1 MRRQISDTG
10 WLAIELKS
18 TDGKAYLV
26 QRKDDAKTTNLAVSG
41 SALSLSSG
49 TWYSSKRMLGHGR
62 ARPYGGTTASGS
74 PGERRSPAGRHRSFV
89 RCRALRRPAIRATGR
104 LRNKRSRCLPV

>member
-1 MRRQISDTG
+1 VKTTSFSLLIQ
-10 WLAIELKS
+10 KS

-49 TWYSSKRMLGHGR
+49 TWYTGK
-62 ARPYGGTTASGS
+62 
-74 PGERRSPAGRHRSFV
+74 V
-89 RCRALRRPAIRATGR
+89 WRRP
-104 LRNKRSRCLPV
+104 